1 MNTFVNPHP
10 LLTPLRYKHHFLEQ
24 IFQINSLAY
33 LVLVKSANFK
43 ANLLNFVFSTN
54 KISITSAACS

>member
-43 ANLLNFVFSTN
+43 ANLFNFVFSTN